1 VPEFDSAGADQAV
14 PQCVF
19 LDAGGVFLSPDHDL
33 IVGILQDVGLA
44 VDRSV
49 LDRVYYEAV
58 ARMDASVVQ
67 GADWRERWWA
77 EYCSALGVPG
87 PLVAEAA
94 AELRRREGPWSRVFP
109 GSVEGLCQLAAT
121 GVAMGVISNSVGT
134 VEQELLQGGVC
145 QAGAGGFTEVLA
157 VIDSHVVGVAKPDP
171 AIFWLAAERAGV
183 DPKRC
188 WYVGDTVFYDVNGA
202 RAAGLRPIHLDPF
215 GLCPHVADH
224 DHVTSLAQVT
234 ALGP

>member
-1 VPEFDSAGADQAV
+1 VPEFDPAWPDQGV

-33 IVGILQDVGLA
+33 IVGILEGVGLA

-58 ARMDASVVQ
+58 ARMDASVVE

-77 EYCSALGVPG
+77 EYCAALGGPG
-87 PLVAEAA
+87 ALVAEAA

-121 GVAMGVISNSVGT
+121 GVAIGVISNSVGT

-145 QAGAGGFTEVLA
+145 QAGAGVLTEVLA

-224 DHVTSLAQVT
+224 DHVTSLAQVG